1 MSTKLIFNIITLVK
15 MSLNIISNTG
25 IQFSIRKIY
34 LKNFDYFNNTFVD
47 LDTLTEIR
55 YNDYL
60 YTDANVDLFIRCLKY
75 DIIKNSY
82 TLQQIIDVI
91 IILDFHVI
99 TDEIIMATLFDEL
112 IKLLVSNKPFGRTR
126 IPESIIGKFNVIDYV
141 VIYTFFI
148 NFIKHNEH
156 CARTHIDT
164 LKHSLHLAL
173 KIRSMNKI
181 YFDAI
186 SYVFNNEVACDVST
200 RITTITAITDKL
212 AKIINDYSLEMKN
225 SDDVY
230 DRIWHIRLYDAIN
243 TTHIVLTDVNRLI
256 LERIL
261 LCLYLAKDIDFLN
274 RINECS
280 EKYVEGFEII
290 FY

>member
-99 TDEIIMATLFDEL
+99 TDE
-112 IKLLVSNKPFGRTR
+112 
-126 IPESIIGKFNVIDYV
+126 
-141 VIYTFFI
+141 
-148 NFIKHNEH
+148 
-156 CARTHIDT
+156 
-164 LKHSLHLAL
+164 
-173 KIRSMNKI
+173 
-181 YFDAI
+181 
-186 SYVFNNEVACDVST
+186 
-200 RITTITAITDKL
+200 
-212 AKIINDYSLEMKN
+212 
-225 SDDVY
+225 
-230 DRIWHIRLYDAIN
+230 
-243 TTHIVLTDVNRLI
+243 
-256 LERIL
+256 
-261 LCLYLAKDIDFLN
+261 
-274 RINECS
+274 
-280 EKYVEGFEII
+280 
-290 FY
+290 